1 MQRGSLKKFLDT
13 RKRVWVWRFQW
24 RESGSKGP
32 RTSNLG
38 RCCDVSRAEARSA
51 ADRILEQVQGFS
63 SVPRQATMSLKRFIE
78 DVYLDVK
85 TRKWKASTRGTTEQ
99 LIEDHILD
107 RLGAEMLHLLTRK
120 ELQAL
125 LDRLAAE
132 GKSSSVVKH
141 VRFQLS
147 GIFKMAEADRL
158 VSVNPA
164 MGLQTPK
171 CKPPGEKRVL
181 SPDLFRR
188 AEMCLEIRE
197 RLILLLAVV
206 DGLRPGEIV
215 GLKCG
220 DIATDGVCHIERRI
234 YRRVVDAPKSNGR
247 HRDVPLADMTLR
259 VLREYLA
266 ILPDCSPD
274 AWLFP
279 SENPQRPID
288 YSNVF
293 RRRIR
298 PALSKAGLAWV
309 NFQSMRRTSATE
321 LGQAEPDARVRAD
334 LMGHSVDV
342 HENQYRQAPI
352 EAKRRAKRNLE
363 DRLQ

>member
-1 MQRGSLKKFLDT
+1 
-13 RKRVWVWRFQW
+13 
-24 RESGSKGP
+24 
-32 RTSNLG
+32 
-38 RCCDVSRAEARSA
+38 
-51 ADRILEQVQGFS
+51 
-63 SVPRQATMSLKRFIE
+63 MSLQRFVE

-99 LIEDHILD
+99 LIEDHILQP
-107 RLGAEMLHLLTRK
+107 LGNEMIHLVTRRQ
-120 ELQAL
+120 LQAL
-125 LDRLAAE
+125 LDGLAAE
-132 GKSSSVVKH
+132 SLSASVVGH

-147 GIFKMAEADRL
+147 AIFTMAEADRL
-158 VSVNPA
+158 VPVNPA
-164 MGLQTPK
+164 IGLETPK
-171 CKPPGEKRVL
+171 CKPPGEKRVF

-220 DIATDGVCHIERRI
+220 DISKDGVCHIVRRI
-234 YRRVVDAPKSNGR
+234 YRRVVDSPKSKGK
-247 HRDVPLADMTLR
+247 HRDVPLSEEMTLR
-259 VLREYLA
+259 VLQEYLS
-266 ILPDCSPD
+266 ILPDRSPD

-279 SENPQRPID
+279 SENPECPID

-298 PALSKAGLAWV
+298 PALSKVGLAWV

-334 LMGHSVDV
+334 MMGHSVDV
-342 HENQYRQAPI
+342 HENEYRQAPI
-352 EAKRRAKRNLE
+352 EAKRRAKRSLE
-363 DRLQ
+363 GRLQ

>member
-1 MQRGSLKKFLDT
+1 
-13 RKRVWVWRFQW
+13 
-24 RESGSKGP
+24 
-32 RTSNLG
+32 
-38 RCCDVSRAEARSA
+38 
-51 ADRILEQVQGFS
+51 
-63 SVPRQATMSLKRFIE
+63 MSLQRFVE

-99 LIEDHILD
+99 LIEQHILD
-107 RLGAEMLHLLTRK
+107 RLGEKMLHLLTRK

-125 LDRLAAE
+125 LDGLAAE
-132 GKSSSVVKH
+132 GKSGSIVKH

-147 GIFKMAEADRL
+147 GIFTMAASDRL

-164 MGLQTPK
+164 MGLQTPR
-171 CKPPGEKRVL
+171 CKPQAKKRVL

-197 RLILLLAVV
+197 RLMLLLAVV
-206 DGLRPGEIV
+206 EGLRPGEIV
-215 GLKCG
+215 GLRCG
-220 DIATDGVCHIERRI
+220 DISADGLCHIQRRI
-234 YRRVVDAPKSNGR
+234 YRRVMDVPKSDRGER
-247 HRDVPLADMTLR
+247 EITFADMTLR
-259 VLREYLA
+259 VLQEYLA
-266 ILPDCSPD
+266 ILLNCSAD

-279 SENPQRPID
+279 SENPERPVD

-321 LGQAEPDARVRAD
+321 LGEAEPDARVRAE

-342 HENQYRQAPI
+342 HENQYRQAPL

-363 DRLQ
+363 NRLQ